1 MKIRPSC
8 LLHLIPRKVAIACR
22 GWEARWEQKQGGI
35 FHRLPPATSHCRLAA
50 VRKICSEL
58 LRLQKEEE
66 EEEWDD
72 DSAIVMTAVVVDAT
86 IATYTHPVDPTAT
99 MAMMT
104 VTVTIMV
111 IVTVMVMM
119 MMMTMTMMMMMMREW
134 ALETSKLR
142 GLKAED
148 QKSHRGVMT
157 TRWRKVVMRG

>member
-1 MKIRPSC
+1 
-8 LLHLIPRKVAIACR
+8 
-22 GWEARWEQKQGGI
+22 
-35 FHRLPPATSHCRLAA
+35 
-50 VRKICSEL
+50 
-58 LRLQKEEE
+58 
-66 EEEWDD
+66 
-72 DSAIVMTAVVVDAT
+72 MTAVVVDAT

-119 MMMTMTMMMMMMREW
+119 MMTMTMMMMREW